1 MKNRTILVCCAMA
14 AATFLSANTPS
25 TTRALA
31 ISYIEKHL
39 PLARQQSLLHGIP
52 VSIILAQALHESK
65 SGTSKLATEANNH
78 FGIKA
83 FRNWNGPRYKR
94 KDDDYVDGQLV
105 PSEFRKYAS
114 VEESYA
120 DLPLFLKSNPR
131 RYGYLFSLSK
141 DNYIGWANG
150 LQIAGYAT
158 DSMYADRLIE
168 KIEALELDRFD
179 LEPTAPPTG
188 IRFNPSAPAANPD
201 PFPSA
206 TAPQLRPAKPQV
218 SMSEAARQVRSNA
231 RSTASGDNHE
241 EAASPQIPA
250 PAPLELDAEG
260 GDAQT
265 PPCPWPTQR
274 LEVMQPM
281 PSFKS
286 VGPRH

>member
-1 MKNRTILVCCAMA
+1 MKKRTALLCCAMA
-14 AATFLSANTPS
+14 AVSFLSANTPS

-83 FRNWNGPRYKR
+83 FRNWNGPSYLR
-94 KDDDYVDGQLV
+94 KDDDRVHGVLV
-105 PSEFRKYAS
+105 ESKFRKYGS

-120 DLPLFLKSNPR
+120 DLPLFLKSNS
-131 RYGYLFSLSK
+131 RYNYLFSLPK
-141 DNYIGWANG
+141 DNYVAWANG
-150 LQIAGYAT
+150 LYLAGYAT

-188 IRFNPSAPAANPD
+188 IRFNPSTPAASPD
-201 PFPSA
+201 PLPSTSA
-206 TAPQLRPAKPQV
+206 SQLRPAKPQV
-218 SMSEAARQVRSNA
+218 SMLEAARQVRSNA
-231 RSTASGDNHE
+231 RSTTFGDNSE
-241 EAASPQIPA
+241 EAASPHIPA
-250 PAPLELDAEG
+250 PAPLELDAED

-274 LEVMQPM
+274 LEVMQAM
-281 PSFKS
+281 PVLKS